1 MSLSDSRSAEL
12 FGPALKSLVA
22 AFTLPGAP
30 MTGSTAVGKAL
41 INGVTLEFVDI
52 GAGKDDTQAL
62 LDAQLGLQLQVKN
75 TQGSLL

>member
-1 MSLSDSRSAEL
+1 
-12 FGPALKSLVA
+12 
-22 AFTLPGAP
+22 